1 MKILV
6 IVFAAAISVC
16 GWSRLAQT
24 AEIKVLSAAGIKSVV
39 EDLGAKYEKASG
51 HKLVFKFVGGPAVQ
65 EAIASGEEYDVAISQ
80 PAQIDRLL
88 KDGKIIANTRTDI
101 ARSGMGLGV
110 RKGAA
115 KPDIAS
121 ADGFKRALLGAS
133 SIAYAGD
140 GASGV
145 FFNGLFDRLGIAAEI
160 KPKLK
165 SMPAGTPSAEAV
177 ARGEAEIVLLSVPSI
192 LVVSGVDLVGPL
204 PPDLQYY
211 SGFAAGVVSASK
223 EADAGG
229 AFIKLLASD
238 EALSVLTAKGLEPAK

>member
-1 MKILV
+1 VQAAEVKI
-6 IVFAAAISVC
+6 
-16 GWSRLAQT
+16 
-24 AEIKVLSAAGIKSVV
+24 LSAAGIKSVV
-39 EDLGAKYEKASG
+39 EELGAKYEQETG

-65 EAIASGEEYDVAISQ
+65 EAIAAGEPYDVAISQ

-88 KDGKIIANTRTDI
+88 KDGKIIADSRADI
-101 ARSGMGLGV
+101 ARSGMGLAV

-121 ADGFKRALLGAS
+121 SDGFKRALLGAS

-145 FFNGLFDRLGIAAEI
+145 FFNGLFERLGIASDL

-177 ARGEAEIVLLSVPSI
+177 ARGEAEIVLLSIPSI
-192 LVVSGVDLVGPL
+192 LAVPGVDLAGPL
-204 PPDLQYY
+204 PADLQYY
-211 SGFAAGVVSASK
+211 SGFAGAVLLGTK
-223 EADAGG
+223 EAEVGRG
-229 AFIKLLASD
+229 FISLLTS
-238 EALSVLTAKGLEPAK
+238 ELALPVLKAKGLEAPARSK

>member
-1 MKILV
+1 MKVLT
-6 IVFAAAISVC
+6 IVFAAMSVC
-16 GWSRLAQT
+16 GLNRMAQA

-51 HKLVFKFVGGPAVQ
+51 HKLVLKFVGGPAVQ
-65 EAIASGEEYDVAISQ
+65 EAIATGETYDVAISQ

-88 KDGKIIANTRTDI
+88 KDGKIIANTRIDI
-101 ARSGMGLGV
+101 ARSGMGFGV

-115 KPDIAS
+115 KPDITS

-140 GASGV
+140 GASGL
-145 FFNGLFDRLGIAAEI
+145 FFNGLFERLGIAAEI

-192 LVVSGVDLVGPL
+192 LAVSGVDLVGPL
-204 PPDLQYY
+204 PTDLQYY
-211 SGFAAGVVSASK
+211 SGFAAGVVSTSK

-229 AFIKLLASD
+229 AFIKLLTSE
-238 EALSVLTAKGLEPAK
+238 EALPVLKAKGLEPSK